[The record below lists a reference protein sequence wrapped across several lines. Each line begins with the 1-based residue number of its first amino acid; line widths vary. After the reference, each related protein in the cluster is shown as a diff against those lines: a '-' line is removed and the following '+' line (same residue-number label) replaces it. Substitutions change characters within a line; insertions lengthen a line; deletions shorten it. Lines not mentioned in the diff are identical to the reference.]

1 MASITAAETPGSSAS
16 QTTST
21 PNTNASQA
29 AARRYRGASTHGS
42 QRIFCPVVGC
52 PEASISSNKNFR
64 TFASIKPHLNDHC
77 TGHLSGAIPT
87 DFLTQNDYSQCR
99 ICDKILHKRYHGT
112 CFKCRPIAHAQE
124 QMNILRG
131 QVNPTG
137 DIPAFSQQAT
147 SSQDP
152 LNLPTLSIIHE
163 KYVPTIKKHSLGI
176 TKALGP
182 MSSKSNSSSCLGQQ

>member
-1 MASITAAETPGSSAS
+1 M
-16 QTTST
+16 
-21 PNTNASQA
+21 
-29 AARRYRGASTHGS
+29 
-42 QRIFCPVVGC
+42 VGC

-64 TFASIKPHLNDHC
+64 NFASIKPHLNDHC

-112 CFKCRPIAHAQE
+112 CFKCRPIARAQE

-131 QVNPTG
+131 QVNPFG

-163 KYVPTIKKHSLGI
+163 KYVPTIKNIHLGLRRLWAKCLVRSIAQVVWANNDLSWSKLQMLPKCTLSLCHPRQAC
-176 TKALGP
+176 KAH
-182 MSSKSNSSSCLGQQ
+182 KSRRLAWTRGRLQR